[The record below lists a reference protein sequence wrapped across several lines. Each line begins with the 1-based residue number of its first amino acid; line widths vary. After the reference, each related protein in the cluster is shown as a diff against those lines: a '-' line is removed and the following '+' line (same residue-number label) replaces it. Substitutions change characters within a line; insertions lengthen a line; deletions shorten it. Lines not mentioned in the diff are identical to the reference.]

1 MTTTKAARTGALERQ
16 IERIDRRL
24 ERLQAVNARFSW
36 ARLLTFLIGFGGAVA
51 AYFLWGVW
59 PFVAAAGG
67 ALALFM
73 GVVLLHRRLERAM
86 LALTTWRAFKQE
98 QVARAGLDWSRM
110 PPAAL
115 REPRYDHPFEADLDL
130 VGDESLHRLLDTAVS
145 TSGSERLRAW
155 LAAPAPDR
163 DAILAR
169 QRLVAELR
177 SRSLFRTKLAVY
189 ARMADDDEETKA
201 KDRAKGKD
209 AWQPDALLHWLDAHE
224 NGNATA
230 GKLAI
235 LALLAAVNL
244 GGAALTLLGAIPPIW
259 PYTLPLYVA
268 VYFWLARN
276 NGEVFHEA
284 SDLQSALR
292 QLTQVSRH
300 LERYPYHGA
309 PGLAELCAPFRDPEQ
324 RPSRLLARIARVVSA
339 TGVQGNPFFWV
350 ALNVTVPWDYFFA
363 VQLNRLKAE
372 LAGCAPRWLDVWFEL
387 EALSGLANLGYLN
400 PHYAFPTFAR
410 DEETPVFQ
418 AEALGHPLLPDG
430 EKVCNDFTFH
440 HLGEIGLITGSNMA
454 GKSTFLRTAGV
465 NLALAYAGAPV
476 DAARLRTRLFRLFT
490 CIKVSDSVT
499 GGISY
504 FYAEVKRLKALL
516 AALDADHEL
525 PLFFAIDEIFRGT
538 NNRERLQGSRAY
550 VRALTGK
557 RGVGLISTHDLELV
571 HLAAEF
577 PEIHNYHFRDEVLD
591 GRMVFDYK
599 LHPGPC
605 PTTNALKIMAQEG
618 LPVGEG

>member
-1 MTTTKAARTGALERQ
+1 LATSKAARIDALERQ
-16 IERIDRRL
+16 IDRIDRRL
-24 ERLQAVNARFSW
+24 ERLQAANTRFSW
-36 ARLLTFLIGFGGAVA
+36 ARLLSFLIGFGGAVA
-51 AYFLWGVW
+51 VYFFWGAW
-59 PFVAAAGG
+59 PFAAAAVG

-73 GVVLLHRRLERAM
+73 GVVIFHRRLEKAM
-86 LALTTWRAFKQE
+86 LALTTWRQFKQE
-98 QVARAGLDWSRM
+98 QVARARLDWSRM
-110 PPAAL
+110 PPATI

-130 VGDESLHRLLDTAVS
+130 VGDYSLHRLLDTAASS
-145 TSGSERLRAW
+145 TGSERLRAW
-155 LAAPAPDR
+155 LSTPVPDG
-163 DAILAR
+163 DAIRAR

-177 SRSLFRTKLAVY
+177 PRSLFRTKLAVY

-201 KDRAKGKD
+201 KAREKGKE
-209 AWQPDALLHWLDAHE
+209 AWQPDGLLHWLDAHE
-224 NGNATA
+224 TGNATR
-230 GKLAI
+230 GKLLI
-235 LALLAAVNL
+235 LALLAAINL
-244 GGAALTLLGAIPPIW
+244 GGVALYLLGMIPPIW

-292 QLTQVSRH
+292 QLAQVSRL

-324 RPSRLLARIARVVSA
+324 RPSRLLARIGRVIAA
-339 TGVQGNPFFWV
+339 TGIQGNPFFWV

-372 LAGCAPRWLDVWFEL
+372 LAGYAPRWLDVWFEL

-400 PHYAFPTFAR
+400 PHYAFPAFT
-410 DEETPVFQ
+410 EEGAEPVFQ
-418 AEALGHPLLPDG
+418 AEALGHPLLPDQ

-476 DAARLRTRLFRLFT
+476 DAARLETRLFRLFT

-557 RGVGLISTHDLELV
+557 QGVGLISTHDLELV
-571 HLAAEF
+571 HLADEF
-577 PEIHNYHFRDEVLD
+577 PAIHNYHFRDEVRD

-599 LHPGPC
+599 LRPGPC

-618 LPVGEG
+618 LPVGEI